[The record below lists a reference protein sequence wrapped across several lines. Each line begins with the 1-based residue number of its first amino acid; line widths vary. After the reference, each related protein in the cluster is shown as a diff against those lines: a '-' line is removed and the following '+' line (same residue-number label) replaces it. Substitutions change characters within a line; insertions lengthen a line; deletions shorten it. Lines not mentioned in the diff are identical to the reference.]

1 MAPRWIL
8 LSLSLLVGCTG
19 EEQPAEAPAE
29 APAEQAATPD
39 VQFKPE
45 TLKADAENVTLVPSP
60 AEMQRALA
68 NAGLTSELASM
79 VSDKDIGT
87 DVENLDQVA
96 VRTGVILA
104 EVVLTLKDSPK
115 EKLVPRLESMKA
127 GFVKL
132 GAGDDIPQT
141 IDELI
146 TSINNDL
153 NREDLLDE
161 VDLLSGAMV
170 PELKTEA
177 GDWVVPLIQAGSWL
191 EGAHLVSG
199 AIESESKFDAAGSLL
214 RQPEVVEYF
223 LKYVQR
229 EGGDKAPDEVVK
241 QLEATLVKLKDIAS
255 KPSLAEEDVKEIH
268 AATGAV
274 LSML

>member
-1 MAPRWIL
+1 
-8 LSLSLLVGCTG
+8 
-19 EEQPAEAPAE
+19 
-29 APAEQAATPD
+29 
-39 VQFKPE
+39 
-45 TLKADAENVTLVPSP
+45 
-60 AEMQRALA
+60 
-68 NAGLTSELASM
+68 M

-104 EVVLTLKDSPK
+104 EVVLTLKDAPK
-115 EKLVPRLESMKA
+115 EKLIPRLESMKA

-146 TSINNDL
+146 NSINNDL